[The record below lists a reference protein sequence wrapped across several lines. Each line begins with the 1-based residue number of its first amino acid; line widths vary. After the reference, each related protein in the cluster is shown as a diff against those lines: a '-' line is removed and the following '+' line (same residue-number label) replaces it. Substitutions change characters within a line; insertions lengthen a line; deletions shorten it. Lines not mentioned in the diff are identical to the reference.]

1 MVRSSGQLR
10 FAGRRRPVSN
20 TLDPVVR
27 PKRAPRSLRELRAE
41 GGVEGL
47 LAYHLLRHQSALRD
61 MCFIDNEH
69 GSSRTLDVVTI
80 GDRVMARINEDLRR
94 FSRGVRVTALT
105 PWRDRHHH
113 VSILWSTTED
123 LFSPNELLANL
134 YERSKR
140 PEDED
145 EERVG
150 PRRGGD
156 TESEEEDVA
165 GG

>member
-1 MVRSSGQLR
+1 MS
-10 FAGRRRPVSN
+10 
-20 TLDPVVR
+20 TDVVVK

-47 LAYHLLRHQSALRD
+47 LAYSLLKHHAALRD

-69 GSSRTLDVVTI
+69 GSSRTDDVITI
-80 GDRVMARINEDLRR
+80 GDKVMARINEDLRR
-94 FSRGVRVTALT
+94 FGRTIRIVALT

-113 VSILWSTTED
+113 VSVLWSTTD
-123 LFSPNELLANL
+123 NLFAPTEMLANL

-156 TESEEEDVA
+156 TESEEEDVT
-165 GG
+165 GV